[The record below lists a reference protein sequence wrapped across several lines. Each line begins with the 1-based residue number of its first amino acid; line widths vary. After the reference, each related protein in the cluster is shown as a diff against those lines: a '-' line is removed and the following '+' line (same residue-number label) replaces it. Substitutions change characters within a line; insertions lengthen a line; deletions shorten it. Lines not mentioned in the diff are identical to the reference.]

1 MKNAFCIDLEDWFH
15 VCDAENEFSEPETW
29 ERAESEVVHD
39 TNKLLDLLDSF
50 NCKAT
55 FFTLG
60 WIAEKYPDLIKNISS
75 KGHEIGCHG
84 YWHKL
89 LFDQTVEEFKSDL
102 IRSLNLLRD
111 LSGQKVSVYR
121 APGFSM
127 KKKTFWA
134 YEILAKNGIKVDAS
148 IVPANRDHGGIN
160 GFIKD
165 PFKLIINDDYSI
177 ICFPVSV
184 MRIFG
189 KQVPFSGGGY
199 LRLLPNNLIRNGF
212 TENHNSGRPCMVYI
226 HPREIN
232 PNQPRLALSPIKY
245 FKYYVNINNT
255 FKKLIW
261 LLKNYN
267 FTTVSNII
275 LEKNTMESHPI
286 STLAS

>member
-1 MKNAFCIDLEDWFH
+1 MNQG
-15 VCDAENEFSEPETW
+15 T
-29 ERAESEVVHD
+29 
-39 TNKLLDLLDSF
+39 
-50 NCKAT
+50 
-55 FFTLG
+55 
-60 WIAEKYPDLIKNISS
+60 
-75 KGHEIGCHG
+75 
-84 YWHKL
+84 
-89 LFDQTVEEFKSDL
+89 
-102 IRSLNLLRD
+102 
-111 LSGQKVSVYR
+111 
-121 APGFSM
+121 GFSM

-134 YEILAKNGIKVDAS
+134 YEILAKNGIEIDAS

-160 GFIKD
+160 GCIKD

-199 LRLLPNNLIRNGF
+199 LRLLPKSLIQYGF

-245 FKYYVNINNT
+245 FKYYVNINST

-267 FTTVSNII
+267 FTTISNII
-275 LEKNTMESHPI
+275 LEKNKMDAHPI
-286 STLAS
+286 STIAS